1 MLVSG
6 TFYTASTGSAGKRK
20 EEDEDEEEE
29 EEKEEWFEVGKVPAT
44 LQVGQNIVLAKCTH
58 TTFKK
63 HTWVG

>member
-1 MLVSG
+1 MLVQGLQSHSPCMLVSG

-44 LQVGQNIVLAKCTH
+44 LQVG
-58 TTFKK
+58 
-63 HTWVG
+63 